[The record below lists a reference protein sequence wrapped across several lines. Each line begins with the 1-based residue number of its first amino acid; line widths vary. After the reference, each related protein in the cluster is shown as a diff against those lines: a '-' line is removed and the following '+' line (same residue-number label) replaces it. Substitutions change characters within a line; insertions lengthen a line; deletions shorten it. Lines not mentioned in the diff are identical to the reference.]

1 MGEKE
6 FLKVKGVVEC
16 LEGDEFLTR
25 EEVAQWLR
33 IRPGT
38 VFALTKRE
46 GVKSHLVGGRRCYRR
61 TDIEQLLERRRTEK
75 K

>member
-1 MGEKE
+1 MGEEE
-6 FLKVKGVVEC
+6 FLKLKGVVEW
-16 LEGDEFLTR
+16 LEGGEFLTR
-25 EEVAQWLR
+25 EEAAQRLR

-61 TDIEQLLERRRTEK
+61 TDIEQLLQRRGTEK
-75 K
+75 E